1 MQPLTL
7 FGPFDALMTV
17 EVAGQPL
24 VVYVVLG
31 LVVLNMITR
40 ALAHRAHV
48 RQAEDGPEAISH
60 SPLHAAS
67 TVLLI
72 LGSFYFL
79 TLEHHAGIVLSTL
92 VVGLFLTDFF
102 EFESRRVEARR
113 EIELERPKGAVTAS
127 VLVLAY
133 AAYLS
138 LFFLIAPVWNVVV

>member
-7 FGPFDALMTV
+7 FGPFDDLMTV

-40 ALAHRAHV
+40 ALAHRTHV

-113 EIELERPKGAVTAS
+113 GIELERPKGAITAS

-138 LFFLIAPVWNVVV
+138 LFFLIAPAWNAVV